1 MRPARASH
9 AASSFAAMDLQAAVT
24 SSAVCVSSTSSGKS
38 IAAAIAAVVGAAVLV
53 CRILSK
59 RSGDGSCP
67 CKRLVSR
74 FFPKPDPDAADF
86 AD

>member
-1 MRPARASH
+1 MCQSDEKRS
-9 AASSFAAMDLQAAVT
+9 
-24 SSAVCVSSTSSGKS
+24 CIGK
-38 IAAAIAAVVGAAVLV
+38 ILAIAAVVGAAVLV

>member
-1 MRPARASH
+1 MCQSNEKRS
-9 AASSFAAMDLQAAVT
+9 
-24 SSAVCVSSTSSGKS
+24 CIGK
-38 IAAAIAAVVGAAVLV
+38 ILAIVAAIAAVAGAAVLV

-59 RSGDGSCP
+59 RSGGGSCP

>member
-1 MRPARASH
+1 MCQTNEKRS
-9 AASSFAAMDLQAAVT
+9 
-24 SSAVCVSSTSSGKS
+24 CIGKILA

-67 CKRLVSR
+67 C
-74 FFPKPDPDAADF
+74 
-86 AD
+86 

>member
-1 MRPARASH
+1 MCQSDEKRS
-9 AASSFAAMDLQAAVT
+9 
-24 SSAVCVSSTSSGKS
+24 CIGKILA

-67 CKRLVSR
+67 CKKLLPT